1 MKSKKTALYLCLSLT
16 SVFGLVA
23 CGGGSDNTSSAA
35 SPTLNLNAAN
45 RNFVTEGSYENANI
59 SGYCSGT
66 KNLTF
71 YPAYTGT
78 TYNGLPAKIV
88 QTKEV
93 DVLTTDSPALCRSL
107 YNNNS
112 SNGTD
117 AFLYDPPFFY
127 DPETLVFI
135 TDGSNP
141 KTIIYTNQQPFPTS
155 VNAGSSGTF
164 STYINYYGNSSPV
177 SFGALTWKV
186 AADTASTLLFITT
199 DTSILI
205 ATGQLAYT
213 SVTTYRI
220 TAQNVLVF
228 LSKTV
233 TATGAITKGAGEVTV
248 YETAK

>member
-1 MKSKKTALYLCLSLT
+1 MKKIILLLLPLC
-16 SVFGLVA
+16 VVA
-23 CGGGSDNTSSAA
+23 CGGEGDSLSSTS

-45 RNFVTEGSYENANI
+45 RNFVTEGSYENAYI

-71 YPAYTGT
+71 YPAYNGK
-78 TYNGLPAKIV
+78 TYDGLPAKIL

-93 DVLTTDSPALCRSL
+93 DVLTPDSPALCRSL
-107 YNNNS
+107 YNSNS
-112 SNGTD
+112 SSGTD

-127 DPETLVFI
+127 DPVTLVFI

-141 KTIIYTNQQPFPTS
+141 KTIIYANQQPFPTS
-155 VNAGSSGTF
+155 VTAGSSGTF
-164 STYINYYGNSSPV
+164 ATYINYYGNPLPV
-177 SFGALTWKV
+177 SSGALTWKV
-186 AADTASTLLFITT
+186 TADTANTLLFITT
-199 DTSILI
+199 DTSTLI
-205 ATGQLAYT
+205 ETGQLAFT

-220 TAQNVLVF
+220 TADNVLVF

-248 YETAK
+248 HEIAK